1 MIGAILR
8 FSLEQR
14 VLVLALVLLMAG
26 IGVWAL
32 STLPVDAFPDL
43 TNIQVNVV
51 TEAPGL
57 APAEVEQLVTFPI
70 ESAMMGIPRTEQVRS
85 ISKFGLSIVT
95 VVFEDDVDLYFA
107 RQRVAERLQEVK
119 ARLPEGVEPTLGPVA
134 TAFGEIYQYTVEGE
148 GYSLMELKTLH
159 DWVIRPQLRTI
170 PGVSEVNSWGGF
182 IRQYHVLVDP
192 ERLLAYNLTVRDVY
206 EAIAR
211 SNANFGG
218 GYIERGAEAYIVRGL
233 GRLRS
238 EDDLRHVTLTARAGV
253 PVRVA
258 DVATVTVGPALRH
271 GAVTKNGRGEVVSGM
286 VIMTKGEN
294 SKRVIE
300 RITERIREIERT
312 LPPGVR
318 IIPFYDQT
326 ELIRRTTRTVAMNL
340 LKGGMLVILILALFL
355 HDVRAAFIVA
365 AVIPLSMLAAFI
377 GMRALGLSAN
387 LMSLGAIDFGLLVD
401 GAIVIVENFVR
412 RRQGD
417 LRSATEVMRESA
429 QEVARPMVFGVFIIL
444 AVYWP
449 ILTLQGMEARMFRPM
464 VLTVS
469 LAIFASLVLALT
481 FVPAL
486 TSLLGARMSAPPER
500 LFSRV
505 RRHYRRLLLKALHR
519 RGATVGMAV
528 LLIAFAILILLRL
541 GTEFMPE
548 LDEGALL
555 IETRRLPSISLT
567 ESVEIASRI
576 ERLLLEFPEIETVV
590 TKIGRPDLA
599 TEAMGI
605 YQGDVYV
612 LLAPRE
618 RWRRARTREEL
629 IAALDQRLREIP
641 GVTYNFTQPLAM
653 RLDEVVSGV
662 RSDVAVK
669 LFGDDPETLLELARR
684 IQSLLERVPGAA
696 DVQIE
701 PMLGAQELRLE
712 VNWAE
717 VARFG
722 LSVEDI
728 AQLVE
733 TAVGGTIATQ
743 IIPTTGTPRDSGDR
757 VGASSALQ
765 NATGNPPG
773 FSAPR
778 VDVLVRLAEAHRR
791 DPQAIGQLLIQAPG
805 GERVPLSRVA
815 RLTTAEGPEVINREN
830 ATRRIVIQAN
840 VRGRDLGGFVAEAQ
854 EVLRRELRL
863 PPGYYITWGG
873 QFENQQRAMR
883 RLRVVVP
890 LVIFV
895 IFLLLMSTFDDLP
908 RALLIM
914 VNLPFALVGGVA
926 ALWIR
931 GLNVSLSAAVGFIAL
946 FGIAVLNGLVMVSA
960 ITRLREQGAPLRHA
974 VVKGATLRLRPV
986 LMTALVASLG
996 FVPMAVS
1003 TSPGAEVQ
1011 RPLATVVIGGLV
1023 SSTVLTLLVLP
1034 VLYEWMERAR
1044 KTTLRGPQVGP
1055 SAQRE
1060 PSPTIELSA

>member
-1 MIGAILR
+1 MIGAIIR

-14 VLVLALVLLMAG
+14 ALILALVLLMAG

-43 TNIQVNVV
+43 TNIQVNVI

-192 ERLLAYNLTVRDVY
+192 ERLLAYNLTVREVH

-218 GYIERGAEAYIVRGL
+218 GYIERGAEAYVVRGL

-238 EDDLRHVTLTARAGV
+238 EDDLRNVILTARAGV

-258 DVATVTVGPALRH
+258 DVATVTVGPALRY
-271 GAVTKNGRGEVVSGM
+271 GAVTKDGRGEVVSGM

-294 SKRVIE
+294 SKRVIQ

-318 IIPFYDQT
+318 IVPFYDQT
-326 ELIRRTTRTVAMNL
+326 ELIRRTTRTVAANL
-340 LKGGMLVILILALFL
+340 LKGGLLVVLVLSLFL
-355 HDVRAAFIVA
+355 HDVRAAFIVT

-401 GAIVIVENFVR
+401 GAIVIIENFVR
-412 RRQGD
+412 RRRGD
-417 LRSATEVMRESA
+417 PRSATEVMRESA

-449 ILTLQGMEARMFRPM
+449 ILALQGMEARMFRPM

-486 TSLLGARMSAPPER
+486 ASLLGARMSAPSER
-500 LFSRV
+500 LFSRA

-519 RGATVGMAV
+519 RGVTVGTAA
-528 LLIAFAILILLRL
+528 LLIALAFFILLRL

-567 ESVEIASRI
+567 ESVEIAGRI

-612 LLAPRE
+612 GLAPRE
-618 RWRRARTREEL
+618 HWRSARTREGL
-629 IAALDQRLREIP
+629 IAALDQRLRQIP

-653 RLDEVVSGV
+653 RLDEVISGV

-669 LFGDDPETLLELARR
+669 LFGDDPETLLELAQR
-684 IQSLLERVPGAA
+684 IQRLLERIPGAA

-712 VNWAE
+712 VNRAE
-717 VARFG
+717 MARFG

-733 TAVGGTIATQ
+733 MAVGGTVATQ
-743 IIPTTGTPRDSGDR
+743 IISP
-757 VGASSALQ
+757 SATQ
-765 NATGNPPG
+765 DATGSSSG

-778 VDVLVRLAEAHRR
+778 VDVLVRLSEAHRR
-791 DPQAIGQLLIQAPG
+791 DPQTIGQLLIQAPG
-805 GERVPLSRVA
+805 GERVPLGRVA
-815 RLTTAEGPEVINREN
+815 RLTIAEGPEVINREN

-854 EVLRRELRL
+854 EALRRELRL

-914 VNLPFALVGGVA
+914 VDLPFALVGGVA

-960 ITRLREQGAPLRHA
+960 ITRLREQGASLRQA
-974 VVKGATLRLRPV
+974 VVEGATLRLRPV

-1003 TSPGAEVQ
+1003 TAPGAEVQ

-1023 SSTVLTLLVLP
+1023 SSTALTLLVLP
-1034 VLYEWMERAR
+1034 VLYEWMERTRKKAVQRKAR
-1044 KTTLRGPQVGP
+1044 P
-1055 SAQRE
+1055 AIE
-1060 PSPTIELSA
+1060 PYA

>member
-1 MIGAILR
+1 MIRALIH
-8 FSLEQR
+8 FSLQQR
-14 VLVLALVLLMAG
+14 VLILALTLFVAG
-26 IGVWAL
+26 IGLWAL

-43 TNIQVNVV
+43 TNIQVNIV

-57 APAEVEQLVTFPI
+57 APAEVEQLITFPI
-70 ESAMMGIPRTEQVRS
+70 ESAMMGLPRTEQVRS
-85 ISKFGLSIVT
+85 ISKFGLSMVT
-95 VVFEDDVDLYFA
+95 VVFEDDVDIYFA

-159 DWVIRPQLRTI
+159 DWVIRPQLRTL

-192 ERLLAYNLTVRDVY
+192 ERLLAYGLTLREVY

-218 GYIERGAEAYIVRGL
+218 GYVERGAEAYLIRGL
-233 GRLRS
+233 GRLQS
-238 EDDLRHVTLTARAGV
+238 ADDLRNVIITAKAGV

-258 DVATVTVGPALRH
+258 DVATVDVGPALRH

-300 RITERIREIERT
+300 RIKERVREIERT

-318 IIPFYDQT
+318 IVPFYDQT
-326 ELIRRTTRTVAMNL
+326 ELIQRTTRTVATNL
-340 LKGGMLVILILALFL
+340 IKGGLLVLLVLVLFL
-355 HDVRAAFIVA
+355 HDLRAALIVA

-401 GAIVIVENFVR
+401 GAVVVIENFVR
-412 RRQGD
+412 RRALHSNGPLQ
-417 LRSATEVMRESA
+417 RASATELMRESTL
-429 QEVARPMVFGVFIIL
+429 EVARPMVFGVFIIL

-449 ILTLQGMEARMFRPM
+449 IFALQGMEARMFRPM
-464 VLTVS
+464 ALTVS
-469 LAIFASLVLALT
+469 LAIFASLILALT

-486 TSLLGARMSAPPER
+486 GSLLGARMSAPRHDRFFE
-500 LFSRV
+500 RV
-505 RRHYRRLLLKALHR
+505 RQAYRRALLRTLRFR
-519 RGATVGMAV
+519 RLTIGAAV
-528 LLIAFAILILLRL
+528 LLVALALFVLSRL

-555 IETRRLPSISLT
+555 IETRRLPSISLS
-567 ESVEIASRI
+567 ESAEVAGRI
-576 ERLLLEFPEIETVV
+576 ERLLLEFPEVETVV

-599 TEAMGI
+599 TEAMGM

-612 LLAPRE
+612 LLKPRQM
-618 RWRRARTREEL
+618 WRTARTREEL
-629 IAALDQRLREIP
+629 IEAMDRRLREIP

-669 LFGDDPETLLELARR
+669 LFGQDPEMLLELAETIRR
-684 IQSLLERVPGAA
+684 LLERLPGAA

-701 PMLGAQELRLE
+701 PLLGARELRLE
-712 VNWAE
+712 LNRAE
-717 VARFG
+717 MARFG
-722 LSVEDI
+722 ISVDDI
-728 AQLVE
+728 AHLVE
-733 TAVGGTIATQ
+733 TAIGGKVATQ
-743 IIPTTGTPRDSGDR
+743 IIADA
-757 VGASSALQ
+757 ASREGSRNPDG
-765 NATGNPPG
+765 NAI

-778 VDVLVRLAEAHRR
+778 VDVLVRLPEAHRR
-791 DPQAIGQLLIQAPG
+791 DPETIGQLLLQAPA
-805 GERVPLSRVA
+805 GERVPLA
-815 RLTTAEGPEVINREN
+815 RLARITTAEGPEIINREN

-840 VRGRDLGGFVAEAQ
+840 VRGRDLGGFVEEAQ
-854 EVLRRELRL
+854 ERLRHELRL
-863 PPGYYITWGG
+863 PPGYYLAWGG

-883 RLRVVVP
+883 RLRLVVP
-890 LVIFV
+890 LVVFL
-895 IFLLLMSTFDDLP
+895 IFLLLFASFDDLP

-926 ALWIR
+926 ALWLR

-960 ITRLREQGAPLRHA
+960 INRLREHGASLRQA
-974 VVKGATLRLRPV
+974 VVEGAAMRLRPV

-996 FVPMAVS
+996 FVPMATS
-1003 TSPGAEVQ
+1003 TAPGAEVQ

-1023 SSTVLTLLVLP
+1023 SSTMLTLFVLP
-1034 VLYEWMERAR
+1034 LLYEWMERNR
-1044 KTTLRGPQVGP
+1044 RRRRQSDPE
-1055 SAQRE
+1055 RE
-1060 PSPTIELSA
+1060 HRESIA

>member
-1 MIGAILR
+1 MIRALIH

-14 VLVLALVLLMAG
+14 VLVLALTVLVAG
-26 IGVWAL
+26 IGLWAL

-43 TNIQVNVV
+43 TNIQVNIVA
-51 TEAPGL
+51 EAPGL

-70 ESAMMGIPRTEQVRS
+70 ESAMMGLPRTEHVRS

-95 VVFEDDVDLYFA
+95 VVFEDGVDIYFA

-134 TAFGEIYQYTVEGE
+134 TAFGEIYQYTVEGK

-192 ERLLAYNLTVRDVY
+192 ERLLAYGLTLAEVY
-206 EAIAR
+206 DAIAR

-218 GYIERGAEAYIVRGL
+218 GYIERGAEAYIIRGL

-238 EDDLRHVTLTARAGV
+238 ADDLRNVILTAKAGA

-258 DVATVTVGPALRH
+258 DVATVDVGPALRH
-271 GAVTKNGRGEVVSGM
+271 GAVTKNGTGEVVSGM

-300 RITERIREIERT
+300 RIKERIREIERT

-318 IIPFYDQT
+318 IVPFYDQT
-326 ELIRRTTRTVAMNL
+326 ELIQRTTRTVATNL
-340 LKGGMLVILILALFL
+340 IKGGLLVILILFLFL
-355 HDVRAAFIVA
+355 HDLRAAVIVA

-401 GAIVIVENFVR
+401 GAVVVIENFMR
-412 RRQGD
+412 RRA
-417 LRSATEVMRESA
+417 LRGGSDAPAMEIMRESA
-429 QEVARPMVFGVFIIL
+429 LEVARPMVFGVFIIL
-444 AVYWP
+444 VVYWP
-449 ILTLQGMEARMFRPM
+449 IFALQGMEARMFRPM
-464 VLTVS
+464 ALTGS

-486 TSLLGARMSAPPER
+486 GSVLGARMSAPGRER
-500 LFSRV
+500 LFERV
-505 RRHYRRLLLKALHR
+505 RRAYRRALLQALRHR
-519 RGATVGMAV
+519 QLTVGAAALLVALALLV
-528 LLIAFAILILLRL
+528 LSRL

-555 IETRRLPSISLT
+555 IETRRLPSISLS
-567 ESVEIASRI
+567 ESVEIAGRI
-576 ERLLLEFPEIETVV
+576 ERLLLEFPEVETVV

-599 TEAMGI
+599 TEAMGM

-612 LLAPRE
+612 LLKPRQA
-618 RWRRARTREEL
+618 WRTARTREEL
-629 IAALDQRLREIP
+629 IEAMDRRLREIP

-669 LFGDDPETLLELARR
+669 LFGEDPETLLELAETIRR
-684 IQSLLERVPGAA
+684 LLERLPGAA
-696 DVQIE
+696 DVQVE
-701 PMLGAQELRLE
+701 PMLGARELRLE
-712 VNWAE
+712 LNRAE
-717 VARFG
+717 MARFG
-722 LSVEDI
+722 ISVDDV
-728 AQLVE
+728 ARLVE
-733 TAVGGTIATQ
+733 TAIGGKVATQ
-743 IIPTTGTPRDSGDR
+743 VIADATSREGSGNPSTERDSI
-757 VGASSALQ
+757 
-765 NATGNPPG
+765 

-778 VDVLVRLAEAHRR
+778 VDVLVRLPEAHRR
-791 DPQAIGQLLIQAPG
+791 DPQTIGQLLLQAPA
-805 GERVPLSRVA
+805 GERVPLA
-815 RLTTAEGPEVINREN
+815 RLARITTTEGPEVINREN

-840 VRGRDLGGFVAEAQ
+840 VRGRDLGGFVEDAQ
-854 EVLRRELRL
+854 ERLQRELRL
-863 PPGYYITWGG
+863 PPGYYIAWGG

-883 RLRVVVP
+883 RLRLVVP
-890 LVIFV
+890 LVVFL
-895 IFLLLMSTFDDLP
+895 IFLLLFAAFDDLP

-914 VNLPFALVGGVA
+914 VNLPFALVGGIA
-926 ALWIR
+926 ALWLR

-960 ITRLREQGAPLRHA
+960 INRLREQSVSLRQA
-974 VVKGATLRLRPV
+974 VVDGATMRLRPV

-996 FVPMAVS
+996 FVPMATS
-1003 TSPGAEVQ
+1003 TAPGAEVQ
-1011 RPLATVVIGGLV
+1011 RPLATVVIGGLI
-1023 SSTVLTLLVLP
+1023 SSTILTLFVLP
-1034 VLYEWMERAR
+1034 LLYEWMERNR
-1044 KTTLRGPQVGP
+1044 QRRRRP
-1055 SAQRE
+1055 SSKRE
-1060 PSPTIELSA
+1060 HHEPIGR

>member
-1 MIGAILR
+1 MIGAVIR

-182 IRQYHVLVDP
+182 TRQYHVLVDP
-192 ERLLAYNLTVRDVY
+192 ERLLAYNLTLREVH

-218 GYIERGAEAYIVRGL
+218 GYIERGAEAYVVRGL

-238 EDDLRHVTLTARAGV
+238 EDDLRTVIITARAGV

-300 RITERIREIERT
+300 RVTERIREIERT

-318 IIPFYDQT
+318 IVPFYDQT
-326 ELIRRTTRTVAMNL
+326 ELIRRTTRTVATNL
-340 LKGGMLVILILALFL
+340 IKGGLLVILVLFLFL
-355 HDVRAAFIVA
+355 HDLRAACIVTT
-365 AVIPLSMLAAFI
+365 VIPLSMLAAFI

-401 GAIVIVENFVR
+401 GAIVIIENFVR
-412 RRQGD
+412 RRRED

-449 ILTLQGMEARMFRPM
+449 ILALHGMEARMFRPM
-464 VLTVS
+464 VLTIS

-486 TSLLGARMSAPPER
+486 ASLLGARMSAPSER
-500 LFSRV
+500 LFSCA

-519 RGATVGMAV
+519 RGVTVGTAA
-528 LLIAFAILILLRL
+528 LLIALAFFILLRL

-567 ESVEIASRI
+567 ESVEIAGRI

-612 LLAPRE
+612 GLAPRE
-618 RWRRARTREEL
+618 QWRSARTREEL
-629 IAALDQRLREIP
+629 IAALDERLRQIP

-669 LFGDDPETLLELARR
+669 LFGDDPETLLQLAQR
-684 IQSLLERVPGAA
+684 IQRLLERIPGAA

-712 VNWAE
+712 VNRAE
-717 VARFG
+717 MARFG

-743 IIPTTGTPRDSGDR
+743 IIPTTGTPNTT
-757 VGASSALQ
+757 Q
-765 NATGNPPG
+765 NATGNSSG

-778 VDVLVRLAEAHRR
+778 VDVLVRLSEAHRR
-791 DPQAIGQLLIQAPG
+791 DPQAIGQLLIHAPG
-805 GERVPLSRVA
+805 GERVPLGRVA

-890 LVIFV
+890 LVIFI

-960 ITRLREQGAPLRHA
+960 ITRLREQGASLRQA
-974 VVKGATLRLRPV
+974 VVEGATLRLRPV

-1003 TSPGAEVQ
+1003 TAPGAEVQ

-1023 SSTVLTLLVLP
+1023 SSTALTLLVLP
-1034 VLYEWMERAR
+1034 VLYEWMERTRKKAVHRKAR
-1044 KTTLRGPQVGP
+1044 P
-1055 SAQRE
+1055 AIE
-1060 PSPTIELSA
+1060 PYA

>member
-1 MIGAILR
+1 MIQALIR

-14 VLVLALVLLMAG
+14 VLVLALTLLVAG
-26 IGVWAL
+26 IGLWAL
-32 STLPVDAFPDL
+32 STLPIEAFPDL

-95 VVFEDDVDLYFA
+95 IVFEDGVDIYFA

-192 ERLLAYNLTVRDVY
+192 ERLLAYNLTLRDVE

-218 GYIERGAEAYIVRGL
+218 GYVERGAEAYVIRGL

-238 EDDLRHVTLTARAGV
+238 EEDLRQVIVTAKAGV

-294 SKRVIE
+294 AKRVIE

-318 IIPFYDQT
+318 IVPFYDQT
-326 ELIRRTTRTVAMNL
+326 ELIRRTTRTVAANL
-340 LKGGMLVILILALFL
+340 IKGGLLVILMLFLFL
-355 HDVRAAFIVA
+355 HDLRAAITVA

-387 LMSLGAIDFGLLVD
+387 LMSLGAIDFGLIVD
-401 GAIVIVENFVR
+401 GAVVVIENFVR
-412 RRQGD
+412 RRALWASGGGD
-417 LRSATEVMRESA
+417 GSAGDAAATRIMRESA
-429 QEVARPMVFGVFIIL
+429 LEVARPMVFGVFIIL

-449 ILTLQGMEARMFRPM
+449 IFALQGMEARMFRPM
-464 VLTVS
+464 ALTVS
-469 LAIFASLVLALT
+469 LAIFASLILALT

-486 TSLLGARMSAPPER
+486 GSLLGARMGAPRPER
-500 LFSRV
+500 MLERA
-505 RRHYRRLLLKALHR
+505 RRLYRRTLLAILER
-519 RGATVGMAV
+519 RRLTVSVAV
-528 LLIAFAILILLRL
+528 LLVALAIFALLRL

-567 ESVEIASRI
+567 ESVEIAGRI
-576 ERLLLEFPEIETVV
+576 ERLLLEFPEVETVV
-590 TKIGRPDLA
+590 TKIGRPDVA

-612 LLAPRE
+612 LLKPRQQ
-618 RWRRARTREEL
+618 WRSAQTREEL
-629 IAALDQRLREIP
+629 IEAMDRKLRQIP

-669 LFGDDPETLLELARR
+669 LFGDDPETLLELAEQIRR
-684 IQSLLERVPGAA
+684 VLERVPGAA

-701 PMLGAQELRLE
+701 PLLGARELRLE
-712 VNWAE
+712 LNRAE
-717 VARFG
+717 MARFG
-722 LSVEDI
+722 ISVDDV
-728 AQLVE
+728 ARLVE
-733 TAVGGTIATQ
+733 TALGGKVATQ
-743 IIPTTGTPRDSGDR
+743 IISDNLMRAD
-757 VGASSALQ
+757 
-765 NATGNPPG
+765 GNPATRSG
-773 FSAPR
+773 QTFSAPR
-778 VDVLVRLAEAHRR
+778 VDVLVRLPEAHRR
-791 DPQAIGQLLIQAPG
+791 DPDAIGQLLLQAPG
-805 GERVPLSRVA
+805 GERVPLA
-815 RLTTAEGPEVINREN
+815 RLARITTAEGPEIINREN
-830 ATRRIVIQAN
+830 ATRRIVIQSN
-840 VRGRDLGGFVAEAQ
+840 VRGRDLGSFVAHAQ
-854 EVLRRELRL
+854 ELLRQEMRF
-863 PPGYYITWGG
+863 PPGYYVMWGG

-890 LVIFV
+890 LVLFL
-895 IFLLLMSTFDDLP
+895 IFLLLFSTFDDLP

-914 VNLPFALVGGVA
+914 VDLPFALVGGVA

-931 GLNVSLSAAVGFIAL
+931 GLNLSLSAAVGFIAL

-960 ITRLREQGAPLRHA
+960 INRLREHGASLRRA
-974 VVKGATLRLRPV
+974 VIEGATMRLRPV
-986 LMTALVASLG
+986 VMTALVASLG
-996 FVPMAVS
+996 FIPMATS
-1003 TSPGAEVQ
+1003 TAPGAEVQ
-1011 RPLATVVIGGLV
+1011 RPLATVVIGGLI
-1023 SSTVLTLLVLP
+1023 SSTALTLFVLP
-1034 VLYEWMERAR
+1034 VLYEWMERKRR
-1044 KTTLRGPQVGP
+1044 KTER
-1055 SAQRE
+1055 RE
-1060 PSPTIELSA
+1060 PSPVGDPHA

>member
-1 MIGAILR
+1 MIRALIR

-14 VLVLALVLLMAG
+14 VLVLALVLLVAG
-26 IGVWAL
+26 IGLWAL

-43 TNIQVNVV
+43 TNIQVTIV

-70 ESAMMGIPRTEQVRS
+70 ESAMMGLPRTEQVRS
-85 ISKFGLSIVT
+85 ISKFGLSMIT
-95 VVFEDDVDLYFA
+95 VVFEDGVDIYFA

-119 ARLPEGVEPTLGPVA
+119 ARLPQGVEPTLGPVA

-192 ERLLAYNLTVRDVY
+192 NRLLAYGLSLRDVS
-206 EAIAR
+206 EALAR

-218 GYIERGAEAYIVRGL
+218 GYVERGAEAYLIRGL
-233 GRLRS
+233 GRVRS
-238 EDDLRHVTLTARAGV
+238 ADDLRNVIITAQAGV

-258 DVATVTVGPALRH
+258 DVATVDVGPALRH

-300 RITERIREIERT
+300 RIKERLREIERT

-318 IIPFYDQT
+318 IVPFYDQT
-326 ELIRRTTRTVAMNL
+326 ELIQRTTRTVAMNL
-340 LKGGMLVILILALFL
+340 IKGGLLVILVLFLFL
-355 HDVRAAFIVA
+355 HDLRAAMLVA

-377 GMRALGLSAN
+377 GMRALGISAN

-401 GAIVIVENFVR
+401 GAVVVVENFMR
-412 RRQGD
+412 RRA
-417 LRSATEVMRESA
+417 LRDRATASATELMRESA
-429 QEVARPMVFGVFIIL
+429 LEVARPMVFGVFIIL

-449 ILTLQGMEARMFRPM
+449 IFALQGMEARMFRPM
-464 VLTVS
+464 ALTVS
-469 LAIFASLVLALT
+469 LAIFASLLLALT

-486 TSLLGARMSAPPER
+486 GSMLGAHMSAPER
-500 LFSRV
+500 EQLFERV
-505 RRHYRRLLLKALHR
+505 RRSYRRALLRALAQRRATIGATLLLVAL
-519 RGATVGMAV
+519 TFF
-528 LLIAFAILILLRL
+528 LLARL

-555 IETRRLPSISLT
+555 IETRRLPSISLS
-567 ESVEIASRI
+567 ESVEIAGRI
-576 ERLLLEFPEIETVV
+576 ERLLLEFPEVEAVV

-612 LLAPRE
+612 LLKPR
-618 RWRRARTREEL
+618 RMWRTARTREEL
-629 IAALDQRLREIP
+629 IDAMDRRLRQIP

-653 RLDEVVSGV
+653 RLDEVISGV

-669 LFGDDPETLLELARR
+669 LFGENPETLLEWAEAIRR
-684 IQSLLERVPGAA
+684 LLERIPGAA
-696 DVQIE
+696 DVQVE
-701 PMLGAQELRLE
+701 PMLGARELRLE
-712 VNWAE
+712 LNRAE
-717 VARFG
+717 MARFG
-722 LSVEDI
+722 ISVDEV
-728 AQLVE
+728 AHLVE
-733 TAVGGTIATQ
+733 TAIGGRVATQ
-743 IIPTTGTPRDSGDR
+743 VIADAASRGTAGD
-757 VGASSALQ
+757 GSA
-765 NATGNPPG
+765 NGTFA

-778 VDVLVRLAEAHRR
+778 VDVLVRLPEAYRR
-791 DPQAIGQLLIQAPG
+791 DPQTIGQLLLQAPG
-805 GERVPLSRVA
+805 GERVPLA
-815 RLTTAEGPEVINREN
+815 RLARITTAEGPEVINREN

-840 VRGRDLGGFVAEAQ
+840 VRGRDLGSFVADAQ
-854 EVLRRELRL
+854 DRLRRELRL
-863 PPGYYITWGG
+863 PPGYYIAWGG

-890 LVIFV
+890 LVIFL
-895 IFLLLMSTFDDLP
+895 IFLLLFATFDDVP

-926 ALWIR
+926 ALWVR

-946 FGIAVLNGLVMVSA
+946 FGIAVLNGSVMVST
-960 ITRLREQGAPLRHA
+960 INRLRESGAPLRRAA
-974 VVKGATLRLRPV
+974 VEGAAMRLRPV

-996 FVPMAVS
+996 FIPMATS
-1003 TSPGAEVQ
+1003 TAPGAEVQ
-1011 RPLATVVIGGLV
+1011 RPLATVVIGGLI
-1023 SSTVLTLLVLP
+1023 SSTALTLFVVPL
-1034 VLYEWMERAR
+1034 LYEWMERKRQRTTRR
-1044 KTTLRGPQVGP
+1044 KRQK
-1055 SAQRE
+1055 E
-1060 PSPTIELSA
+1060 PTP

>member
-1 MIGAILR
+1 MIRALIH

-14 VLVLALVLLMAG
+14 VLVLALTLLVAG
-26 IGVWAL
+26 IGLWAL

-43 TNIQVNVV
+43 TNIQVNIVA
-51 TEAPGL
+51 EAPGL

-70 ESAMMGIPRTEQVRS
+70 ESAMMGLPRTEQVRS

-95 VVFEDDVDLYFA
+95 VVFEDGVDIYFA

-192 ERLLAYNLTVRDVY
+192 ERLLAYGLTLREVY
-206 EAIAR
+206 DAIAR
-211 SNANFGG
+211 SNTNFGG
-218 GYIERGAEAYIVRGL
+218 GYIERGAEAYLIRGL

-238 EDDLRHVTLTARAGV
+238 ADDLRNVILTAKAGV

-258 DVATVTVGPALRH
+258 DVATVDVGPALRH
-271 GAVTKNGRGEVVSGM
+271 GAVTKNGEGEVVSGM

-300 RITERIREIERT
+300 RIKERLREIERT

-318 IIPFYDQT
+318 IVPFYDQT
-326 ELIRRTTRTVAMNL
+326 ELIRRTTRTVATNL
-340 LKGGMLVILILALFL
+340 IKGGLLVILILFLFL
-355 HDVRAAFIVA
+355 HDLRAAVIVA

-401 GAIVIVENFVR
+401 GAIVVIENFMR
-412 RRQGD
+412 RRALASSPNLPAEGI
-417 LRSATEVMRESA
+417 MRESA
-429 QEVARPMVFGVFIIL
+429 LEVARPMVFGVFIIL
-444 AVYWP
+444 TVYWP
-449 ILTLQGMEARMFRPM
+449 IFALQGMEARMFRPM
-464 VLTVS
+464 ALTVS
-469 LAIFASLVLALT
+469 LAIFASLILALT

-486 TSLLGARMSAPPER
+486 GSVLGARMRAPGRDR
-500 LFSRV
+500 LFERMQQA
-505 RRHYRRLLLKALHR
+505 YRRALR
-519 RGATVGMAV
+519 QALRYRPLTVGAAALLVALALLV
-528 LLIAFAILILLRL
+528 LSQL

-555 IETRRLPSISLT
+555 IETRRLPSISLS
-567 ESVEIASRI
+567 ESVEVAGRI
-576 ERLLLEFPEIETVV
+576 ERLLLEFPEVETVV

-599 TEAMGI
+599 TEAMGM
-605 YQGDVYV
+605 YQGDIYV
-612 LLAPRE
+612 LLKPRQA
-618 RWRRARTREEL
+618 WRTARTREQL
-629 IAALDQRLREIP
+629 IEAMDRRLREIP

-669 LFGDDPETLLELARR
+669 LFGRDPETLLELAETIRR
-684 IQSLLERVPGAA
+684 LLERIPGAA
-696 DVQIE
+696 DVQVE
-701 PMLGAQELRLE
+701 PMLGARELRLE
-712 VNWAE
+712 LDRTE
-717 VARFG
+717 MARFG
-722 LSVEDI
+722 ISVDEI
-728 AQLVE
+728 AHLVE
-733 TAVGGTIATQ
+733 TAIGGKVATQ
-743 IIPTTGTPRDSGDR
+743 IIAEAASREGSGNSSAERDS
-757 VGASSALQ
+757 S
-765 NATGNPPG
+765 

-778 VDVLVRLAEAHRR
+778 VDVLVRLPEAHRR
-791 DPQAIGQLLIQAPG
+791 DPQTIGQLLLQAPA
-805 GERVPLSRVA
+805 GERVPLA
-815 RLTTAEGPEVINREN
+815 RLARITTTEGPEVINREN

-840 VRGRDLGGFVAEAQ
+840 VRGRDLGGFVEDAQ
-854 EVLRRELRL
+854 ERLQRELRL
-863 PPGYYITWGG
+863 PTGYYIAWGG

-890 LVIFV
+890 LVIFL
-895 IFLLLMSTFDDLP
+895 IFLLLFASLDDLP

-926 ALWIR
+926 ALWLR
-931 GLNVSLSAAVGFIAL
+931 GLNISLSAAVGFIAL

-960 ITRLREQGAPLRHA
+960 INRLREQGASLRQA
-974 VVKGATLRLRPV
+974 VVDGATMRLRPV

-996 FVPMAVS
+996 FVPMATS
-1003 TSPGAEVQ
+1003 TAPGAEVQ
-1011 RPLATVVIGGLV
+1011 RPLATVVIGGLI
-1023 SSTVLTLLVLP
+1023 SSTMLTLFVLP
-1034 VLYEWMERAR
+1034 LLYEWMERNR
-1044 KTTLRGPQVGP
+1044 QGRRRPRPKREH
-1055 SAQRE
+1055 RE
-1060 PSPTIELSA
+1060 PIGR